1 MQYQV
6 QGIVIRSM
14 DYGEGNKIITIFSRE
29 MGKIAVIVRGA
40 KKLKSRYGSVSQLFT
55 SGQYLFFRSG
65 QLGTLKHAEIVD
77 SHHAIREDL
86 HLSAYASYM
95 AELTD
100 RMLADQEANPYLF
113 DQLNAAMKGLIEHK
127 DMQIISFI
135 YEMKIWTHAGYLP
148 ELEVCVA
155 CRREDN
161 EMAFSAA
168 LGGMLCGSCR
178 FKDLKALI
186 LSSGTLKLI
195 RLFARMDITRLG
207 QIDVKPETKT
217 SLKNLMRSYFDA
229 QIGVPLKSRNFLD
242 QMDKYGI

>member
-1 MQYQV
+1 
-6 QGIVIRSM
+6 
-14 DYGEGNKIITIFSRE
+14 

-55 SGQYLFFRSG
+55 YGNYLFFRSG

-77 SHHAIREDL
+77 SHHSIREDL

-100 RMLADQEANPYLF
+100 RMLADQESNSYLF
-113 DQLNAAMKGLIEHK
+113 DQLNAALKGLIEHK

-155 CRREDN
+155 CRGDSK

-168 LGGMLCGSCR
+168 LGGMLCERCR
-178 FKDLKALI
+178 LKDTKALI

-195 RLFARMDITRLG
+195 RLFAHMDISRLG
-207 QIDVKPETKT
+207 QIDVKSETKA
-217 SLKNLMRSYFDA
+217 SLKSLMRSYFDA
-229 QIGVPLKSRNFLD
+229 QIGISLKSRHFLD